1 MCHRK
6 CIIAATNRTVPVQF
20 ADSAFL
26 QMLLGAC
33 NIMTLGQVLND
44 LLPRP
49 AAWEQ
54 PSLRLRKAPLD
65 IGHKAIISAG
75 SAELVWVLKVEG
87 FVCSTYR

>member
-1 MCHRK
+1 M
-6 CIIAATNRTVPVQF
+6 QL

-26 QMLLGAC
+26 QMLLGTC
-33 NIMTLGQVLND
+33 NIMALGQVLNN

-65 IGHKAIISAG
+65 IGHKAIIG
-75 SAELVWVLKVEG
+75 TGGAELVWVLKIEC
-87 FVCSTYR
+87 FVCPTY